1 MGRDRTRPKE
11 RKSDQEQRRS
21 TGPGVSSGWRFRCE
35 PGSFVFQIK
44 KIYQNVQGFK
54 EVQILS
60 LR

>member
-1 MGRDRTRPKE
+1 MGEFKTQMTLEWSLGLGVP
-11 RKSDQEQRRS
+11 SD
-21 TGPGVSSGWRFRCE
+21 WRFRYE
-35 PGSFVFQIK
+35 PGSFAFQIK

>member
-1 MGRDRTRPKE
+1 MPLQWSLGPE
-11 RKSDQEQRRS
+11 VPSD
-21 TGPGVSSGWRFRCE
+21 WRFRYE
-35 PGSFVFQIK
+35 LGSLAFQIK